1 MARNSAGRTRRGV
14 FYVDYDVSSLRDG
27 LSGITA
33 HRLMSMPEFKKIS
46 LHYGLVAKEQTVRET
61 RAKVPNDPREAWR
74 AVSLGYSDKRG
85 APILY
90 LGINEKRTVDKRPWN
105 PRKKGTR
112 GERYVSQ
119 GTRNRNA
126 YFGRSR
132 AFVLRW
138 VLGGTQARTTGPLK
152 RKGGTKGKTA
162 NRGRI
167 KRHLNYYTTARRSL
181 LSVSAD
187 WLRETRNLVE
197 QKFGGN
203 K

>member
-1 MARNSAGRTRRGV
+1 M
-14 FYVDYDVSSLRDG
+14 FYVDYDVSSLQDG

-33 HRLMSMPEFKKIS
+33 NRLMSMPEFKKIS

-61 RAKVPNDPREAWR
+61 RAKVTNDPREAWR

-167 KRHLNYYTTARRSL
+167 KRHLNYYVTAKRSL

-187 WLRETRNLVE
+187 WLRETRNLIE
-197 QKFGGN
+197 QKFGRS

>member
-1 MARNSAGRTRRGV
+1 MARNSAGRTRRGA
-14 FYVDYDVSSLRDG
+14 FYVDYDVSSLQDG

-46 LHYGLVAKEQTVRET
+46 LHYGLVAKEQTVRAT

-167 KRHLNYYTTARRSL
+167 KKHLNYYVTAKRSL

-187 WLRETRNLVE
+187 WLRETRELVE
-197 QKFGGN
+197 QKFGRS

>member
-1 MARNSAGRTRRGV
+1 M

-46 LHYGLVAKEQTVRET
+46 LHYGLVAKGQTVRET

-167 KRHLNYYTTARRSL
+167 KRYLNYYVTAKRSL

-187 WLRETRNLVE
+187 WIRETRNLIE
-197 QKFGGN
+197 QKFGRS